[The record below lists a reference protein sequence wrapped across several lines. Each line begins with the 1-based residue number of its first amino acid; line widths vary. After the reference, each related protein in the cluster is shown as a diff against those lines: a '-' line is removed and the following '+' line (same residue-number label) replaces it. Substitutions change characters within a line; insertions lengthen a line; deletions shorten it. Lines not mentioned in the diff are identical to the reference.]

1 MAKKTQLG
9 LVLRGKDGKKLDEY
23 LSQSDKYNAHTKNC
37 IDAAVSEYLRDCS

>member
-9 LVLRGKDGKKLDEY
+9 LVLRGREAKKLEVY

-37 IDAAVSEYLRDCS
+37 IDAAVSEYLRDYS